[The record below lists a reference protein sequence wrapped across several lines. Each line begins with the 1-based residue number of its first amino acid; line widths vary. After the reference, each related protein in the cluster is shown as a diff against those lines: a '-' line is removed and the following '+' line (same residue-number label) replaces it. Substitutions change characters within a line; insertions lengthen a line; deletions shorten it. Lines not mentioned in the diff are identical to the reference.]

1 MYNSRKETHFRLGM
15 VNILEFE
22 TLKKFVGTVGKDIES
37 YFGKDNVCIL
47 CLRPEGIFYG
57 EALVAWFKER
67 KKTNVILASMED
79 DGVDLDE
86 KLVRGRK
93 VLIVNNDIVT
103 GKSYKRSTEA
113 LRMRKKEWGIKDIKF
128 ACFFDRTGMADFSVA
143 KYSAEAIWGL
153 EEIDGLDLKLIQYL
167 SQNGRESFTEIA
179 KKLCLS
185 SVAVKNRVDKLLKEK
200 LIRIYASL
208 QADQF
213 YAIAA
218 QINIEAD
225 RKTIEQLIEK
235 LEKSQEVYHLA
246 KITGAYNLTVGL
258 LARNLENIETFV
270 EDEIRALPGVRQAV
284 VSTGEV
290 PILPKTIPPKF

>member
-1 MYNSRKETHFRLGM
+1 M
-15 VNILEFE
+15 VNLLEFE
-22 TLKKFVGTVGKDIES
+22 TLKKFVDTVGKDIEA
-37 YFGKDNVCIL
+37 YLGKDDVCIL

-57 EALVAWFKER
+57 EALVAWLKKR
-67 KKTNVILASMED
+67 KKTNVVLATMED
-79 DGVDLDE
+79 DGADLDE

-103 GKSYKRSTEA
+103 GKAYKRSMEA
-113 LRMRKKEWGIKDIKF
+113 VRMKKKEWNIKDIKF
-128 ACFFDRTGMADFSVA
+128 ACFFDRTGMADFAVA
-143 KYSAEAIWGL
+143 QYSAEAIWGL
-153 EEIDGLDLKLIQYL
+153 EELDAIDLKLIQYL
-167 SQNGRESFTEIA
+167 AQNGRESFTEVA
-179 KKLCLS
+179 KKLRLS

-200 LIRIYASL
+200 LIRVYASL

-213 YAIAA
+213 YTIAA
-218 QINIEAD
+218 QINVEAD
-225 RKTIEQLIEK
+225 RKTLEQLIEK
-235 LEKSQEVYHLA
+235 LEKCQEVYHLA

-258 LARNLENIETFV
+258 LARNLENIEAFV